1 MLRLIK
7 TIEGREADEM
17 GVDDGIDVG
26 GAANCPFL
34 DARLLL

>member
-17 GVDDGIDVG
+17 GVDDGIDVSD
-26 GAANCPFL
+26 AANCPFL